1 VGGGPFGQSFSFFL
15 LGMVGEGLGDLR
27 VRGRTSGERS
37 GFFCNGLFTLIFIQL
52 HNNVPSRLK
61 PVAFFTFSKAIKRS
75 GVDVTELKRNAF
87 FTPFSA

>member
-1 VGGGPFGQSFSFFL
+1 MGGGPLGQSQSFFFL
-15 LGMVGEGLGDLR
+15 VMVGEGLGDLW
-27 VRGRTSGERS
+27 VRGLTSAERS
-37 GFFCNGLFTLIFIQL
+37 GFFCSGLFTLIFIQL

-61 PVAFFTFSKAIKRS
+61 PVDFFTFSKATKRS